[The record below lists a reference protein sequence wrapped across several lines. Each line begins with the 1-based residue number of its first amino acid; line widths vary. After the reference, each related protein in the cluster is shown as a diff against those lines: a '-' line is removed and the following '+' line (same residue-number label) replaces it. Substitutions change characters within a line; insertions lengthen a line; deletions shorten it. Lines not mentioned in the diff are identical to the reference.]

1 VIEPAL
7 RDDAFLADVAEAER
21 DAGAWHLWWL
31 GQSGFLLAAAG
42 RRVLLDPYLSDTL
55 TAKYAG
61 TERPHVRVTARVVD
75 PGRLTGIDL
84 ITASHAHTDHLDPG
98 TLGPLLE
105 ANPDAALIVPEAERE
120 LAAER
125 AGVPR
130 DRPIGLDDG
139 GEVEVAG
146 VTVTAVPAAHE
157 TIERD
162 AAGRCRFLG
171 YVVRLGGRSLYHP
184 GDTVRYGGQARRLA
198 GFGVDVTVLPINGA
212 DPARGVAGNLDGPE
226 AARLARVIGAGLAIP
241 CHYEMFAF
249 NTASPEPFAAEA
261 RRLGQPARILRAGER
276 LTLR

>member
-7 RDDAFLADVAEAER
+7 RDDAFLADVAEAEG

-61 TERPHVRVTARVVD
+61 TERQHVRMTARVVD

-84 ITASHAHTDHLDPG
+84 ITASHGHTDHLDPG
-98 TLGPLLE
+98 TLGPLLD
-105 ANPDAALIVPEAERE
+105 ANPDAALVVPEAERE

-130 DRPIGLDDG
+130 DRPIGLDDADD
-139 GEVEVAG
+139 VEPAG
-146 VTVTAVPAAHE
+146 ISVTALPSAHE
-157 TIERD
+157 TVERD
-162 AAGRCRFLG
+162 EAGRCRFLG

-184 GDTVRYGGQARRLA
+184 GDTVRYGGQAERLA
-198 GFGVDVTVLPINGA
+198 GFGVDVAVLPINGA

-261 RRLGQPARILRAGER
+261 RRLGQPVRILRAGER